1 MSDAPKSPAAIAKS
15 AKTAPASSSTSSGL
29 GSLQPFYKEIA
40 GLPAK
45 VRLDRILSRKDTM
58 RVVRGMPVPDLLT
71 TINDVGAVDCLELL
85 ELMSPAQVQGVFDL
99 DGWRKDRLDPTSVG
113 RWLRAF
119 FAASPDRTA
128 GQLRGLDLELLTL
141 LLKVH
146 CTIFDLS
153 LEEEPTVEGSRQLIT
168 PDGRYLIVFGGVST
182 DDETLIV
189 LQQSLDRLMARD
201 MGFVL
206 KMCEA
211 VRWEIAS
218 QLEEDA
224 FRWRNARLADLG
236 FLPQHEAAP
245 IFAWIDPDAPFGKAG
260 PTTATPAPMTEEA
273 ATSTDLT
280 TSPLLPWS
288 QLSGNDVL
296 GRALSRLGDDVRDRV
311 AHELMLTAN
320 RVHAADGQDIG
331 DTDAL
336 KETARTTAATAGT
349 GLSYLVKGDES
360 KLSSS
365 LASTSVMVLF
375 RIGHSL
381 SLKLATDLRARL
393 KGRGTGL
400 DGRGL
405 LRLDAPLREVVA
417 GFLRPRPLLF
427 GGLLDPR
434 RVDYRPVS
442 SLNELTAAAAA
453 LSEASFRAALLE
465 KLGANEA
472 LFAGV
477 DDADLPSHGAILG
490 ALLVGGALAPLI
502 EIPPLTPA
510 PDEALLAALD
520 EKVRGFAPLPGAV
533 TPNDAV
539 ARTRAYVGQVW
550 SAMIAELSQVRDRN
564 PDARF
569 VSSLWTR

>member
-1 MSDAPKSPAAIAKS
+1 MVETPKTTPTKTDASPN
-15 AKTAPASSSTSSGL
+15 TPSGL
-29 GSLQPFYKEIA
+29 ASLQPFYKEIA

-45 VRLDRILSRKDTM
+45 QRLDRILSRKDTM
-58 RVVRGMPVPDLLT
+58 RVVRQMPVPDLLT
-71 TINDVGAVDCLELL
+71 TINDVGAADSLELL
-85 ELMSPAQVQGVFDL
+85 ELMSPAQVQGVLDL
-99 DGWRKDRLDPTSVG
+99 DGWRKDRLDPSSVG
-113 RWLRAF
+113 KWLRAF
-119 FAASPDRTA
+119 FAANADRVA
-128 GQLRGLDLELLTL
+128 VQLRGLDLELLTL

-146 CTIFDLS
+146 TRIYDLS
-153 LEEEPTVEGSRQLIT
+153 QEEQPEGEVGRHSIT
-168 PDGRYLIVFGGVST
+168 PDQRYLIVFGGVST
-182 DDETLIV
+182 DDETLVV
-189 LQQSLDRLMARD
+189 LQQSIDRLMARD

-211 VRWEIAS
+211 VRWELAS

-245 IFAWIDPDAPFGKAG
+245 IFAWIDPDAPFGKGVAA
-260 PTTATPAPMTEEA
+260 PTSASPVLAEEA

-288 QLSGNDVL
+288 QLSGGDVL
-296 GRALSRLGDDVRDRV
+296 GRALQPLPDTVRDRV

-336 KETARTTAATAGT
+336 KETARQTAATAGT
-349 GLSYLVKGDES
+349 GLAYLVKGDES

-393 KGRGTGL
+393 KMKGAGL

-434 RVDYRPVS
+434 RVDYRPVA
-442 SLNELTAAAAA
+442 SLNELAAAAAA
-453 LSEASFRAALLE
+453 LSEAGFRAALLE
-465 KLGANEA
+465 KLGANDA
-472 LFAGV
+472 LFGNV
-477 DDADLPSHGAILG
+477 DDADLPSHGAVLG
-490 ALLVGGALAPLI
+490 ALLVSGSLAAVS
-502 EIPPLTPA
+502 EIPPLTKSI
-510 PDEALLAALD
+510 PDDVLAALD
-520 EKVRGFAPLPGAV
+520 DKVRAMAPLPGAA
-533 TPNDAV
+533 TSKDAV
-539 ARTRAYVGQVW
+539 ARARAFAQHVW
-550 SAMIAELSQVRDRN
+550 GAIVAELAGVRDAA
-564 PDARF
+564 PDVRYL
-569 VSSLWTR
+569 SSLWTRR